1 MHLIRRNRILRQSPA
16 IRAMIAGTILRPS
29 DFIAPLFITEGS
41 GVREEI
47 SSMQGYY
54 RMSIDN
60 TIKEVKEL
68 YALGIKSVLI
78 FIKCKDELKD
88 NRGTEAL
95 NPNGLF
101 QRSIKAVKDA
111 CPDTIVITD

>member
-16 IRAMIAGTILRPS
+16 IRSMIAETILRPA

-41 GVREEI
+41 GVKEEI

-60 TIKEVKEL
+60 TIAEVNAL
-68 YALGIKSVLI
+68 WALGIKSVLL

-88 NRGTEAL
+88 NKGTEAL
-95 NPNGLF
+95 NPNG
-101 QRSIKAVKDA
+101 
-111 CPDTIVITD
+111 